1 VFFAKRKTKDSF
13 KIKYIIYL
21 LTHLSISELL
31 LPLPHQTNSKMNI
44 AIVCYPTFGGSGVV
58 ATELGLSL
66 ARKGHQV
73 HFITYSYPVRL
84 DFLEMNIHFH
94 EVHVEEY
101 PLFHYQ
107 PYELAL
113 SSKMAYVVK
122 NYHID
127 VLHVH
132 YAIPHAYAGYM
143 AKQMLKRENIEVP
156 MITTLHG
163 TDITL
168 VGNHPTYKE
177 AVTFSINESDA
188 VTSVSQSLKEDTLR
202 LFNVKKDIQVIP
214 NFIDLKKPLP
224 LSPCKRAVMAQP
236 DELIVTHISNFRKVK
251 RIDDVV
257 KVFYGIQQKL
267 SAKLIM
273 VGDGPEREAADQ
285 LCKDLGI
292 KKKVLFLGNT
302 SDIDRI
308 LCFSD
313 LFLLPSQS
321 ESFGLSALEAM
332 AAGVPVVSSNA
343 GGLPEVNEEGVS
355 GYLCPIGDVT
365 AMAERAIE
373 ILEDKKRLAQFK
385 KNARQVAHR
394 FDEDKIVP
402 MYEALYEKVKTKN
415 NALKLEH

>member
-1 VFFAKRKTKDSF
+1 
-13 KIKYIIYL
+13 
-21 LTHLSISELL
+21 
-31 LPLPHQTNSKMNI
+31 MNI

-58 ATELGLSL
+58 ATELGLAL

-122 NYHID
+122 TYNID
-127 VLHVH
+127 ILHVH

-143 AKQMLKRENIEVP
+143 AKQMLKREGIELP

-177 AVTFSINESDA
+177 AVTFSINESDV
-188 VTSVSQSLKEDTLR
+188 VTSVSESLKRDTLR
-202 LFNVKKDIQVIP
+202 LFSVDKDIKVIP
-214 NFIDLKKPLP
+214 NFIGLQKTERV
-224 LSPCKRAVMAQP
+224 SPCKRSVMASA

-251 RIDDVV
+251 RVDDVV
-257 KVFYGIQQKL
+257 RVFYGIQQQL
-267 SAKLIM
+267 PAKLIM
-273 VGDGPEREAADQ
+273 VGDGPEREIADQ

-308 LCFSD
+308 LCFTD
-313 LFLLPSQS
+313 LFLLPSES

-343 GGLPEVNEEGVS
+343 GGLSEVNEEGVS
-355 GYLCPIGDVT
+355 GYLCPIGDVQT
-365 AMAERAIE
+365 MAEKAIY
-373 ILEDKKRLAQFK
+373 ILSDKNRLAQFK
-385 KNARQVAHR
+385 QNARKVAAR
-394 FDEDKIVP
+394 FDEEKIIP
-402 MYEALYEKVKTKN
+402 MYEALYYNAIKEK
-415 NALKLEH
+415 

>member
-1 VFFAKRKTKDSF
+1 
-13 KIKYIIYL
+13 
-21 LTHLSISELL
+21 
-31 LPLPHQTNSKMNI
+31 MNI

-58 ATELGLSL
+58 ATELGLAL

-122 NYHID
+122 TYNID
-127 VLHVH
+127 ILHVH

-143 AKQMLKRENIEVP
+143 AKQMLNREGIEVP

-177 AVTFSINESDA
+177 AVTFSINESDV
-188 VTSVSQSLKEDTLR
+188 VTSVSESLKRDTLR
-202 LFNVKKDIQVIP
+202 LFSVDKDIKVIP
-214 NFIDLKKPLP
+214 NFIGLQKTERV
-224 LSPCKRAVMAQP
+224 SPCKRSVMASA

-251 RIDDVV
+251 RVDDVV
-257 KVFYGIQQKL
+257 RVFYGIQQQL
-267 SAKLIM
+267 PAKLIM
-273 VGDGPEREAADQ
+273 VGDGPEREIADQ

-308 LCFSD
+308 LCFTD
-313 LFLLPSQS
+313 LFLLPSES

-343 GGLPEVNEEGVS
+343 GGLSEVNEEGVS
-355 GYLCPIGDVT
+355 GYLCPIGDVQT
-365 AMAERAIE
+365 MAEKAIY
-373 ILEDKKRLAQFK
+373 ILSDKNRLAQFK
-385 KNARQVAHR
+385 QNARKVAAR
-394 FDEDKIVP
+394 FDEEKIIP
-402 MYEALYEKVKTKN
+402 MYEALYYNAIKEK
-415 NALKLEH
+415 

>member
-1 VFFAKRKTKDSF
+1 
-13 KIKYIIYL
+13 
-21 LTHLSISELL
+21 
-31 LPLPHQTNSKMNI
+31 MNI

-58 ATELGLSL
+58 ATELGLAL

-113 SSKMAYVVK
+113 SSKMAYVIK
-122 NYHID
+122 TYHID
-127 VLHVH
+127 ILHVH

-143 AKQMLKRENIEVP
+143 AKQMLKREGIEVP
-156 MITTLHG
+156 MVTTLHG

-177 AVTFSINESDA
+177 AVTFSINESDI
-188 VTSVSQSLKEDTLR
+188 VTSVSDSLKQDTLR
-202 LFNVKKDIQVIP
+202 LFRIDKDIKVIP
-214 NFIDLKKPLP
+214 NFTNIKKSKET
-224 LSPCKRAVMAQP
+224 SPCKRTVMAKP
-236 DELIVTHISNFRKVK
+236 EELIVTHISNFRKVK

-257 KVFYGIQQKL
+257 RIFYGIQQKL
-267 SAKLIM
+267 PAKLIM
-273 VGDGPEREAADQ
+273 VGDGPEREIADL

-292 KKKVLFLGNT
+292 KSKVLFLGNT

-308 LCFSD
+308 LCFTD
-313 LFLLPSQS
+313 LFLLPSAS

-332 AAGVPVVSSNA
+332 AAGVPVVSSNT

-355 GYLCPIGDVT
+355 GYLCPTGDVK
-365 AMAERAIE
+365 AMAEKAIY
-373 ILEDKKRLAQFK
+373 ILEDKTRLAQFK
-385 KNARQVAHR
+385 QNARKVAER
-394 FDEDKIVP
+394 FDEDRIVP
-402 MYEALYEKVKTKN
+402 MYEALYYSAIDNK
-415 NALKLEH
+415 